1 MRLTETIQVN
11 KGTVLYKELDNFCF
25 LSKNLYNASLYA
37 IRQYFFKTGKYLNY
51 SASNGIFIQTR
62 NSDYYALPTKVSQQ
76 TMKMV
81 DQNFKSFFELLKLK
95 NGKAKIPHYLEK
107 NGRYVAVFTNQ
118 AISSKLLKQN
128 ILKLSGINE
137 TIKIRPNIQ
146 RIKEVRIVPRVTMN
160 TMSIEIV
167 YEVNESLL
175 KNDNGKYASIDLG
188 VNNLATV
195 SFNFRKGF
203 IINGRPLKSINQ
215 FYNKKKAT
223 LNNFKSNKAKSLNR
237 KRNNKVS
244 DYLHKASRF
253 ITNQLVSNH
262 VNTLIIGK
270 NDGWKQDVN
279 IGKRNNQN
287 FVSIPFEK
295 FIKMLFYKCRL
306 VGINVLKIN
315 ESYTSKCSFI
325 DFEQIQ
331 NHDDYAGSRIKRGL
345 FRSKNERLINAD
357 LNGSLNIMRK
367 AVGER
372 AFLID
377 KKVKYPIEV
386 CSTPVVI
393 TPLK

>member
-1 MRLTETIQVN
+1 MTI
-11 KGTVLYKELDNFCF
+11 
-25 LSKNLYNASLYA
+25 
-37 IRQYFFKTGKYLNY
+37 
-51 SASNGIFIQTR
+51 
-62 NSDYYALPTKVSQQ
+62 
-76 TMKMV
+76 
-81 DQNFKSFFELLKLK
+81 
-95 NGKAKIPHYLEK
+95 
-107 NGRYVAVFTNQ
+107 FTNQ

-137 TIKIRPNIQ
+137 TIKIRPEIHKIN
-146 RIKEVRIVPRVTMN
+146 EVRIVPRVTMN
-160 TMSIEIV
+160 TMSVEII
-167 YEVNESLL
+167 YEINELTL

-188 VNNLATV
+188 VNNFATV
-195 SFNFRKGF
+195 SFNFRRGF
-203 IINGRPLKSINQ
+203 IINGRPLKSTNQ

-237 KRNNKVS
+237 KRNNKIF

-253 ITNQLVSNH
+253 IMNQLVSNH

-279 IGKRNNQN
+279 IGRRNNQN

-295 FIKMLFYKCRL
+295 FINMLSYKCRL
-306 VGINVLKIN
+306 VGINVLKVN

-325 DFEQIQ
+325 DFEEIGH
-331 NHDDYAGSRIKRGL
+331 HDTYSGNRIKRGL
-345 FRSKNERLINAD
+345 FKSKTGRLINAD

-372 AFLID
+372 AFSSD
-377 KKVKYPIEV
+377 GKVKYPIEV

>member
-11 KGTVLYKELDNFCF
+11 KGTALYKELDNFCF

-37 IRQYFFKTGKYLNY
+37 IRQHFFKTGKYLNY

-62 NSDYYALPTKVSQQ
+62 NIDYYALPTKVSQQ
-76 TMKMV
+76 IMKMA
-81 DQNFKSFFELLKLK
+81 DQNFKSFFGLLKLK

-128 ILKLSGINE
+128 ILKLSGINT
-137 TIKIRPNIQ
+137 TIRIRSEIQ
-146 RIKEVRIVPRVTMN
+146 KIKEVRVVPRVTMN
-160 TMSIEIV
+160 TMSIEII

-188 VNNLATV
+188 VNNLVTV

-223 LNNFKSNKAKSLNR
+223 LQNLKSNKSKSLNR
-237 KRNNKVS
+237 KRNNKIS

-287 FVSIPFEK
+287 FVSISFEK
-295 FIKMLFYKCRL
+295 FIKMLSYKCRL
-306 VGINVLKIN
+306 MGINVLKIN

-325 DFEQIQ
+325 DFEEIRH
-331 NHDDYAGSRIKRGL
+331 HDAYVGSRIKRGL
-345 FRSKNERLINAD
+345 FKSRTGRLINAD

-367 AVGER
+367 VVGER
-372 AFLID
+372 AFLAD

-386 CSTPVVI
+386 CSTPVMI
-393 TPLK
+393 TSLK

>member
-11 KGTVLYKELDNFCF
+11 KGTTLYKELDNFCF

-37 IRQYFFKTGKYLNY
+37 VRQHFFKTGKYLNY

-62 NSDYYALPTKVSQQ
+62 NPDYYALPTKVSQQ

-81 DQNFKSFFELLKLK
+81 DQNFKSFFGLLKLK
-95 NGKAKIPHYLEK
+95 NGKAKLPHYLEK
-107 NGRYVAVFTNQ
+107 NGRYMTVFTNQ

-128 ILKLSGINE
+128 VLKLSGINT

-146 RIKEVRIVPRVTMN
+146 KIKEVRIVPRLTTN

-167 YEVNESLL
+167 YEANESLL

-195 SFNFRKGF
+195 SFNFKRGF

-223 LNNFKSNKAKSLNR
+223 LQNLKSNKSKSLNR

-244 DYLHKASRF
+244 DYLHKTSRF

-295 FIKMLFYKCRL
+295 FIKMLSYKCRL

-331 NHDDYAGSRIKRGL
+331 HHDDYVGSRIKRGL
-345 FRSKNERLINAD
+345 FRSKNKRLINAD

-367 AVGER
+367 VVGER
-372 AFLID
+372 AFLVD
-377 KKVKYPIEV
+377 GKVKYPIEV

>member
-51 SASNGIFIQTR
+51 SVSNGIFIQTR
-62 NSDYYALPTKVSQQ
+62 NSDYYALPTKISQQ

-81 DQNFKSFFELLKLK
+81 DQNFKSFFGLLKLK

-107 NGRYVAVFTNQ
+107 DGRYVAVFTNQ

-160 TMSIEIV
+160 MMSIEIV

-223 LNNFKSNKAKSLNR
+223 LQNLKSNKAKSLNR
-237 KRNNKVS
+237 KRNNKVY
-244 DYLHKASRF
+244 DYLHMASRF

-279 IGKRNNQN
+279 IGRRNNQN

-295 FIKMLFYKCRL
+295 FINMLSYKCRL
-306 VGINVLKIN
+306 VGINILKVN

-331 NHDDYAGSRIKRGL
+331 HHDAYSGNRIKRGL
-345 FRSKNERLINAD
+345 FKSQTGRLINAD
-357 LNGSLNIMRK
+357 LNGSLNIMRN

-372 AFLID
+372 AFSSD
-377 KKVKYPIEV
+377 GKVKYPIEV